1 MKSYLI
7 LLTHHEIPCFPV
19 FFHLFPWDL
28 SIFTHGQQDSQPEA
42 SLLDGRRALLAF
54 ARGKARGTM
63 MPGRSGSGANFS
75 GWICCENPWENGKT
89 RVIFI
94 FFWIFDGDFDGD
106 LMVIGMEWRCIQWD
120 LRA

>member
-1 MKSYLI
+1 MKS
-7 LLTHHEIPCFPV
+7 HVSPCFST
-19 FFHLFPWDL
+19 FFLGISLFSPMA
-28 SIFTHGQQDSQPEA
+28 SRTQPEA

-94 FFWIFDGDFDGD
+94 FFGIFDGDFDGD